1 MANRSDRLVEIL
13 DDFVDSSRDVEAA
26 AVVSL
31 DGLPMASALPDSLE
45 EDRLGAMAAALLSL
59 GEQAAAGLGRGA
71 LSQVFVEGAG
81 GYVFLMSARDQA
93 VLAAITGSEA
103 KIGLMLYQMRQAA
116 DHVGQALEPAA
127 SRLPGDGQS
136 ADRGAHNGAAVDGV
150 GSGSDSTAA
159 PAGHGSTPAPAD
171 TGAGDGGL
179 AVPGPPSNG
188 PAVRP
193 QVAADPDDITSS
205 IR

>member
-31 DGLPMASALPDSLE
+31 DGLPMASALPDHLE

-71 LSQVFVEGAG
+71 LSQVFVEGAT

-93 VLAAITGSEA
+93 VLAAITGAEA

-116 DHVGQALEPAA
+116 DDVGRALEPAA
-127 SRLPGDGQS
+127 SRLSDDGHRT
-136 ADRGAHNGAAVDGV
+136 D
-150 GSGSDSTAA
+150 
-159 PAGHGSTPAPAD
+159 AD
-171 TGAGDGGL
+171 TGSGNGGL
-179 AVPGPPSNG
+179 PVPGPPSNG
-188 PAVRP
+188 PAT
-193 QVAADPDDITSS
+193 QHEAAADHGDIASS